1 MPSGEK
7 MPTANITE
15 KQIWEWL
22 NEIPD
27 PEIPVINVVE
37 LGVVRNIVIH
47 NDDQVTV
54 EITPTYSGCPALKA
68 MEQDIYKKL
77 HEKGISKPIVK
88 TILSPAWTTD
98 WLSEETK
105 LKLKNYGIAPPPKSN
120 EKGAHDIQQS
130 VPCPFCGS
138 SQTRLQSQFGST
150 ACKALYYCDGCMQ
163 PFEHFKCL

>member
-1 MPSGEK
+1 MHSGEK
-7 MPTANITE
+7 MTTATLTE
-15 KQIWEWL
+15 KQIWDWL

-27 PEIPVINVVE
+27 PEIPVISVVE
-37 LGVVRNIVIH
+37 LGVVRQVKI
-47 NDDQVTV
+47 DSAEKVTV

-68 MEQDIYKKL
+68 MEQEIYHKL
-77 HEKGISKPIVK
+77 REKGIKEVVVK
-88 TILSPAWTTD
+88 TVLSPAWTTD

-105 LKLKNYGIAPPPKSN
+105 MKLKNYGIAPPPKSTEIDAFEIN
-120 EKGAHDIQQS
+120 QS

-138 SQTRLQSQFGST
+138 NQTRLQSHFGST